1 MDNCLFCKIV
11 SGQIPS
17 SKAYEDEKVLAFHD
31 IDPKAPVHILI
42 VPKKHVASIAALE
55 EEDFELVAH
64 IMRVVKQIA
73 AEQGLVSGF
82 RVVANTGREGGQT
95 VDHLHFHLL
104 GGRALGWPPG

>member
-82 RVVANTGREGGQT
+82 RIVANTGRDGGQT
-95 VDHLHFHLL
+95 VDHLHLHLL